1 MQPYSDSLVYSAA
14 IALPWMAPEL
24 QQLESNPEGLTA
36 VEHSVEQYLSLR
48 QPNTQQALNAFPVAT
63 SEENAPASL
72 TGNGVA
78 EFLPE
83 VGRLC

>member
-1 MQPYSDSLVYSAA
+1 
-14 IALPWMAPEL
+14 MAPEL
-24 QQLESNPEGLTA
+24 QQLESDPEGLTA
-36 VEHSVEQYLSLR
+36 VENSIEQYLSLR
-48 QPNTQQALNAFPVAT
+48 QQNTQQALNAFPVVS

-72 TGNGVA
+72 TGHGVA